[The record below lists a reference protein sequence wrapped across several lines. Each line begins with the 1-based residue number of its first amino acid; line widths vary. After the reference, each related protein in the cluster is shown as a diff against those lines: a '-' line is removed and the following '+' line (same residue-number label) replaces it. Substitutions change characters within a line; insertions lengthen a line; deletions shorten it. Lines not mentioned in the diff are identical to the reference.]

1 MVICFFT
8 VFSGRECTARTPSG
22 GADGQKGT
30 LLSRDGSFRS
40 GLPTAAQ
47 RFVEPYQSK
56 VLVSHG
62 VAQSDLGV
70 EIAPLGIQYVDIVDT
85 AGTVLQVGQPNILAG
100 CVAQSAFQG
109 GRFADMSVGGNRV
122 GRLAEDLEHFL
133 FVLQTRLVVSCTT
146 ASSLSMAISWK

>member
-1 MVICFFT
+1 M
-8 VFSGRECTARTPSG
+8 
-22 GADGQKGT
+22 
-30 LLSRDGSFRS
+30 
-40 GLPTAAQ
+40 
-47 RFVEPYQSK
+47 
-56 VLVSHG
+56 LVSHG

-109 GRFADMSVGGNRV
+109 GRFADMSVGGDRV

-133 FVLQTRLVVSCTT
+133 FVLQTRLVVSCHGGAVFRLLAAESENGGGEIARHIRERRTEKVLQSIILP
-146 ASSLSMAISWK
+146 SSRQRNGKQGETVGIGYADSGHGCP

>member
-1 MVICFFT
+1 MIGPDGNTLVPFGYMFFHCL
-8 VFSGRECTARTPSG
+8 FGARMYGPDAVGG

-70 EIAPLGIQYVDIVDT
+70 EIAPLGMPVRRI
-85 AGTVLQVGQPNILAG
+85 
-100 CVAQSAFQG
+100 
-109 GRFADMSVGGNRV
+109 
-122 GRLAEDLEHFL
+122 
-133 FVLQTRLVVSCTT
+133 
-146 ASSLSMAISWK
+146 

>member
-1 MVICFFT
+1 MIGPDGNTLVPFGYMFFHCL
-8 VFSGRECTARTPSG
+8 FGARMCGPDAVGG

-70 EIAPLGIQYVDIVDT
+70 EIAPLGVQYVDIVDT

-100 CVAQSAFQG
+100 CVAQSAFQ
-109 GRFADMSVGGNRV
+109 D
-122 GRLAEDLEHFL
+122 
-133 FVLQTRLVVSCTT
+133 
-146 ASSLSMAISWK
+146 SS